1 MKRIILLLTIL
12 SALISNKTE
21 AQPYY
26 NFPHPSSP
34 GTYSAGS
41 VNVGFNYNNNGGQVY
56 IDNTCPSVLGYNST
70 DGGYFTFGFNVPI
83 AGVRI
88 RGIRQTFNSN
98 TNIDIKINGASYILN
113 SSNLSS
119 FNACGFN
126 AQGAI
131 SNGALV
137 GGNGM
142 ITITQPDI
150 ASLQVQNNGGDYWI
164 FVVEILPL
172 VTTANTPCTG
182 STLNLTSDFSG
193 LTSGIS
199 YNWTGPN
206 GFTSNQKNPSIPN
219 ATAASAGIYT
229 VTAGNG
235 TVTAKQTQNAT
246 INPIP
251 DVNTVNNQT
260 VCNGSL
266 TNAVLFTSNTSP
278 VTYTWANNNTTVGL
292 AASGTGS
299 LPAFIPVNNSSQPV
313 TAVITVTPKYI
324 GNGASCEGAPKSFT
338 ITVNPSLSILSQPVS
353 TRICTNGNAVFTS
366 TVSNAS
372 SYKWQVNTGSGFVD
386 VQNTAPYSGASTSTL
401 NIANA
406 AVTVNGYQ
414 YRLIA
419 SGTCGSSVTS
429 DTAVLN
435 ISALSANAV
444 VDNVSCNGGS
454 NGSLIINPSGGI
466 SPYTFSWDGGLTAK
480 EITGLT
486 AGTYT
491 VKITDASLC
500 SLTESFT
507 ITQPGA
513 LTASTSQT
521 DVLCNGG
528 SNGSTTVNITGG
540 TGTYSYLWAPYGG
553 TAATATGLTAGNYSC
568 LIKDANG
575 CQITEN
581 FTITQPSVLTAI
593 QSQINATC
601 STNGQ
606 AAVTATGGT
615 TPYTYLWSPSGAVTS
630 IVTGLTAGNHS
641 VLITDANGCTLTK
654 TYIITTTNTLVASAS
669 KTDVFCNGTSTGS
682 ATVVP
687 SGAPEPFT
695 YVWSPSGGNAST
707 ASNLSAGN
715 YAVTITSATGCS
727 IVKNFTIN
735 EPAAII
741 LTPNSTNITCNGGAN
756 GTASVAATGGTGSYT
771 YLWEPSGGTAATA
784 TGLTGGTYTVTVTDA
799 NSCSAVKTITITE
812 PAPFLANVMAIN
824 VTCYNGNNGSAAA
837 NPAGGTGAYS
847 YLWSHN
853 GATSPSINGLTAG
866 TYTVT
871 ITDANSCS
879 ATAAIEITQPVNPVN
894 LSTSVVSGITISGAT
909 LSGTAFSDGINA
921 DKGECLTELGFVY
934 AAHPNPI
941 ITDTKINVRSA
952 LGTFTGSLSGLRGN
966 KTYYV
971 RTYAINSNGFINYG
985 NEVSFTTEKY
995 TLTITAASGHIK
1007 VYGTTDPVFN
1017 YKASGFENG
1026 DTNAIITGLLS
1037 RDSGENTGKYSIKLG
1052 TITAG
1057 SDYTIVFTG
1066 TEFEIEKANQNIIWN
1081 QTLEFGCDDSRVITL
1096 TATAD
1101 SSLPVS
1107 YVIAN
1112 SSIGTISDATLTIL
1126 NSGSS
1131 TVTAT
1136 QNGDQNHN
1144 AATEVI
1150 KPIEVSQS
1158 GLVVQHWAD
1167 VLFFDNKSNHFTAW
1181 QWYKDGNS
1189 VSGAT
1194 RQYYSE
1200 NQPLN
1205 GIYYVIA
1212 KDTNGNQIK
1221 SCPIETIGT
1230 PFTKKLKIYPNPARP
1245 LNQFTL
1251 ECDFSESELNGAEI
1265 TIFDITGKLVQTIS
1279 NVKAQNQ
1286 ITAPSQSAI
1295 YVVVLSLNNNQKKTI
1310 NLLVK

>member
-12 SALISNKTE
+12 SALISNKAE

-34 GTYSAGS
+34 GTYAVGG
-41 VNVGFNYNNNGGQVY
+41 VNVGFNYNANGGEVY
-56 IDNTCPSVLGYNST
+56 IDESCPSVLGYNST
-70 DGGYFTFGFNVPI
+70 NGGYFTFGFNVPI

-98 TNIDIKINGASYILN
+98 TNIDIRINGASYTLN

-119 FNACGFN
+119 FSACGFTT
-126 AQGAI
+126 QGSI
-131 SNGALV
+131 SNGDLV

-142 ITITQPDI
+142 ITITQPGI
-150 ASLQVQNNGGDYWI
+150 TSLQLQNNGGDYWI

-172 VTTANTPCTG
+172 VTTANTPCAG
-182 STLNLTSDFSG
+182 NTLNLTSDFSG

-206 GFTSNQKNPSIPN
+206 GFTSNQKNPIISN
-219 ATAASAGIYT
+219 ATAANTGVYT

-235 TVTAKQTQNAT
+235 TVTAKQTQNVI

-251 DVNTVNNQT
+251 DVNPVNNQT
-260 VCNGSL
+260 LCNGSL
-266 TNAVLFTSNTSP
+266 TNVVSFSSNTAP
-278 VTYTWANNNTTVGL
+278 VTYNWTNNTPSIGL

-299 LPAFIPVNNSSQPV
+299 IPSFTAVNNSSQPV
-313 TAVITVTPKYI
+313 TAVITVTPKFT
-324 GNGASCEGAPKSFT
+324 GNGTSCEGTPKNFT
-338 ITVNPSLSILSQPVS
+338 ITVNPSIAILSQPVS
-353 TRICTNGNAVFTS
+353 TRVCANDNAYFS
-366 TVSNAS
+366 AIISNAS
-372 SYKWQVNTGSGFVD
+372 TYQWQVNTGSGFID

-444 VDNVSCNGGS
+444 VHNTSCNGGS
-454 NGSLIINPSGGI
+454 DGSIIINPSGGI
-466 SPYTFSWDGGLTAK
+466 SPYTFSWNGGFTAK
-480 EITGLT
+480 EITGLS

-491 VKITDASLC
+491 VTIKDANLC
-500 SLTESFT
+500 QTTQSFT
-507 ITQPGA
+507 ITQPTVLLA
-513 LTASTSQT
+513 IPSQT
-521 DVLCNGG
+521 NVLCN
-528 SNGSTTVNITGG
+528 SGSTGTATVNITGG
-540 TGTYSYLWAPYGG
+540 TGTYSYSWAPYGG
-553 TAATATGLTAGNYSC
+553 TAATAVGLTAGNYSC

-581 FTITQPSVLTAI
+581 FTITQPSVLTAT

-601 STNGQ
+601 STDGQ
-606 AAVTATGGT
+606 AAVTVTGGT
-615 TPYTYLWSPSGAVTS
+615 TPYTYSWSPSGAATA
-630 IVTGLTAGNHS
+630 IATGLKAGNHS
-641 VLITDANGCTLTK
+641 VLITDANGCSLTK
-654 TYIITTTNTLVASAS
+654 TYIITTTNTLVATAS
-669 KTDVFCNGTSTGS
+669 KIDILCNGTSTGS

-687 SGAPEPFT
+687 SGAPGPFT
-695 YVWSPSGGNAST
+695 YVWSPSGGNTNT

-715 YAVTITSATGCS
+715 YAVTITAATGCS

-735 EPAAII
+735 EPTAIT
-741 LTPNSTNITCNGGAN
+741 LTPNSTNVTCNGGAN
-756 GTASVAATGGTGSYT
+756 GTASVTATGGTGSYT
-771 YLWEPSGGTAATA
+771 YLWTPSGGSAATA
-784 TGLTGGTYTVTVTDA
+784 AGLTAGNYTVTVKDA

-812 PAPFLANVMAIN
+812 PEPLLANIMAVN
-824 VTCYNGNNGSAAA
+824 VTCYNGNNGSASAT
-837 NPAGGTGAYS
+837 PAGGTGTYS

-853 GATSPSINGLTAG
+853 GETTSTINGLKAG

-879 ATAAIEITQPVNPVN
+879 AAAAIEVTQPVNPVN
-894 LSTSVVSGITISGAT
+894 LNTSVVSAITVSGAA
-909 LSGTAFSDGINA
+909 LSGTVFSDGINT
-921 DKGECLTELGFVY
+921 DKGECLTEVGFVY
-934 AAHPNPI
+934 AAHANPC
-941 ITDTKINVRSA
+941 ITDTKINITAA
-952 LGTFTGSLSGLRGN
+952 LGTFTSSLSGLRGN

-971 RTYAINSNGFINYG
+971 KTYAINSNGFINYG

-995 TLTITAASGHIK
+995 ILNITADSGHTK
-1007 VYGTTDPVFN
+1007 VYGSADPVFN
-1017 YKASGFENG
+1017 YTALGFANG

-1037 RDSGENTGKYSIKLG
+1037 RDSGENAGKYNINPGSIN
-1052 TITAG
+1052 AG
-1057 SDYTIVFTG
+1057 ADYTINFTG
-1066 TEFEIEKANQNIIWN
+1066 AAFEITKANQTITWN
-1081 QTLEFGCDDSRVITL
+1081 QTLEFGCDDSNIVTL
-1096 TATAD
+1096 TAAAD
-1101 SSLPVS
+1101 SGLPVS
-1107 YVIAN
+1107 YTISN
-1112 SSIGTISDATLTIL
+1112 SSIGTISNAALTIL

-1131 TVTAT
+1131 TITAA

-1144 AATEVI
+1144 AATAVV
-1150 KPIEVSQS
+1150 KPIEISQP
-1158 GLVVQHWAD
+1158 GLVILQWAN
-1167 VLFFDNKSNHFTAW
+1167 VLSFDNRSNNFTDW
-1181 QWYKDGNS
+1181 QWYKDGIAI
-1189 VSGAT
+1189 SGAT

-1205 GIYYVIA
+1205 GTYYVIA
-1212 KDTNGNQIK
+1212 KDKNGSSIK
-1221 SCPIETIGT
+1221 SCPIETTGT
-1230 PFTKKLKIYPNPARP
+1230 VFSNKLKIYPNPAKP

-1251 ECDFSESELNGAEI
+1251 ECDFSKSQLNGAEI

-1295 YVVVLSLNNNQKKTI
+1295 YVVVLSLNNNQKRTI